1 MSENKNYDVI
11 FKSTFLFAFVQA
23 FSIIVKVVLNK
34 VAAITLGSQGI
45 GIIGLFTSA
54 IGMLKTGTSLGIS
67 QSAVRDISEVN
78 QNDDSEAF
86 SKTIITTQK
95 VIVVTAFIGFVITV
109 LLSIYLSLS

>member
-67 QSAVRDISEVN
+67 QSAVRDISEAN

-86 SKTIITTQK
+86 SKTINTK
-95 VIVVTAFIGFVITV
+95 NR
-109 LLSIYLSLS
+109 LLCSLQFSPLSARGPGRL